1 MGLQHLPERFP
12 VGTRY
17 VVEGRAGEGGFL
29 VHSRY
34 LELPDGRRL
43 ALPRRAVRWPVPG
56 RTTAVGRSGRQMQK
70 KRQKNS

>member
-1 MGLQHLPERFP
+1 MGSQHLPERFP

-17 VVEGRAGEGGFL
+17 VVEGRAGKDGFL

-43 ALPRRAVRWPVPG
+43 ALPRRAVRWRVRG
-56 RTTAVGRSGRQMQK
+56 RAAAVGKAVSGRQMQK
-70 KRQKNS
+70 KR